1 MAKHNFTFSKVR
13 KMIARVDVDSV
24 VILPKGGVIEVH
36 KQDNDDI
43 LTFVWSADGKY
54 VKGFR
59 KSEYADMGTYAEGI
73 ARTVRRRVGDVNV
86 DTFDIFSDLPK
97 EPKAAKKAAT
107 KRNKAKKE
115 AVAAIA

>member
-13 KMIARVDVDSV
+13 KMVARVDVDAV
-24 VILPKGGVIEVH
+24 VNLPNGGKIEVH

-43 LTFVWSADGKY
+43 LTFVWSADGTY

-86 DTFDIFSDLPK
+86 DAFDIFSDLPK
-97 EPKAAKKAAT
+97 EPKAKKAAT
-107 KRNKAKKE
+107 KRNKAKKDA
-115 AVAAIA
+115 AVETA

>member
-36 KQDNDDI
+36 KMDNDEI

-97 EPKAAKKAAT
+97 EPKVAKKAAA

-115 AVAAIA
+115 AAVATA

>member
-13 KMIARVDVDSV
+13 KMIARVDVDAV
-24 VILPKGGVIEVH
+24 VNLPNGGKIEVH
-36 KQDNDDI
+36 KDNDDI
-43 LTFVWSADGKY
+43 LTFVWSADGSY

-97 EPKAAKKAAT
+97 EPKAKKAAV
-107 KRNKAKKE
+107 KRNKAKKDA
-115 AVAAIA
+115 AVETA

>member
-36 KQDNDDI
+36 KQDNDEI

-86 DTFDIFSDLPK
+86 DMFDIFSDLPK
-97 EPKAAKKAAT
+97 EPKVKKAAV
-107 KRNKAKKE
+107 KRNKAKKDA
-115 AVAAIA
+115 AVETA